1 MKSMNMHG
9 EKIKVTKRGV
19 HKIGQGCVSYLVSST
34 NIINGVKWRLK
45 GWSTHI
51 ACIRVLV
58 FVHSVLA

>member
-34 NIINGVKWRLK
+34 NIINGVK
-45 GWSTHI
+45 
-51 ACIRVLV
+51 
-58 FVHSVLA
+58 